1 MPAAERRPIP
11 IPLDRTATVN
21 RYFLEHR
28 AKLIDLAAFLDR
40 VERAAARGEPE
51 DFRMRALREAMA
63 ILLDGKPDRARRVLE
78 SLSDPSTEPIA
89 KAPMKGATGAV
100 ALGTKEQR

>member
-1 MPAAERRPIP
+1 MAASDRRPIP

-40 VERAAARGEPE
+40 VERATPAGEPD
-51 DFRMRALREAMA
+51 DFRMRALREAIA
-63 ILLDGKPDRARRVLE
+63 ILLDGRPDRARRVLE
-78 SLSDPSTEPIA
+78 SLSDPSSEPIA
-89 KAPMKGATGAV
+89 KAPMKGALGAFDGGGK
-100 ALGTKEQR
+100 AGR